1 MNESHLLRESKTKIA
16 QIKTVINEKNNE
28 EQNHELEC
36 KTLSGVVVSDKADK
50 TITVKV
56 ERKVKHPKYGKII
69 KRSTKIHAHDES
81 NSAKMGDVV
90 TVQECKPYS
99 KNKTWLLIDSAIA
112 GNDKAVEVEETQSN
126 EEPSS

>member
-1 MNESHLLRESKTKIA
+1 MSSNARL
-16 QIKTVINEKNNE
+16 
-28 EQNHELEC
+28 
-36 KTLSGVVVSDKADK
+36 LSGVVVSDKADK
-50 TITVKV
+50 TITVNV

-99 KNKTWLLIDSAIA
+99 KNKTWLLIDPAIA